1 MSGRLAAEADRL
13 AFSPGILRAQEAAP
27 SPLARVVL
35 RALLVLVAL
44 LVVWAVVGRL
54 DVVAVAPGKLV
65 PRSFVKIVQ
74 PAENGIVRE
83 ILVSEG
89 ERVREGQVLARM
101 DTRLSD
107 ADRNTVDHDVRLRA
121 LQLRRID
128 AELSGKPMAV
138 RPDDPVAFFTQVES
152 QYRARR
158 AAYRDALEAEQASL
172 AKARQDVRIAEE
184 NESKLRKTV
193 PIFQEQAEGWNKL
206 AQEGFAGRL
215 LAMDRQRQYLESAQD
230 LKAQGHTIASLR
242 ASIEHSEKRLAQ
254 ITSGYRQQLQAERVE
269 TASQLHRLQQELD
282 KQSHRAGLS
291 ELRAPQAG
299 LVKDLATHTP
309 GTVVASGTVLM
320 TLVPQDE
327 PLQAEIW
334 ISNQDAG
341 FVRPKQPVRLK
352 LATFPFQKYGMLDGV
367 VSHVGADA
375 SDRADANAP
384 GKPPA
389 GTTALA
395 YRALVEFAPVA
406 AGRGTTTMALSAGM
420 QVQAEIHLGSRSVM
434 EYVISPV
441 AKTVHEAGRER

>member
-13 AFSPGILRAQEAAP
+13 AFSPAILRAQDAAP

-44 LVVWAVVGRL
+44 LVAWAVVGKL

-74 PAENGIVRE
+74 PAESGIVRE
-83 ILVSEG
+83 ILVREG
-89 ERVREGQVLARM
+89 ERVNEGQVLARM
-101 DTRLSD
+101 DARQSD
-107 ADRNTVDHDVRLRA
+107 ADRNTVDHDVQIRS

-128 AELSGKPMAV
+128 AELSGGPMAA
-138 RPDDPVAFFTQVES
+138 RPDDPVALFAQVEA
-152 QYRARR
+152 QHRARR
-158 AAYRDALEAEQASL
+158 AAYRDTLEAEQASL

-184 NESKLRKTV
+184 NEHKLRKTV

-230 LKAQGHTIASLR
+230 LRAQGHTIASLR
-242 ASIEHSEKRLAQ
+242 ASIEQSEKRLAQ
-254 ITSGYRQQLQAERVE
+254 ITSAYRQQLQAERVE
-269 TASQLHRLQQELD
+269 TASQLHRMQQELD
-282 KQSHRAGLS
+282 KQSHRAGLL
-291 ELRAPQAG
+291 ELKAPQSG

-320 TLVPQDE
+320 TLVPQNE

-334 ISNQDAG
+334 ISNPDAG
-341 FVRPKQPVRLK
+341 FVRPNQPVRLK
-352 LATFPFQKYGMLDGV
+352 LAAFPFQKYGMLDGV
-367 VSHVGADA
+367 VSHISADA
-375 SDRADANAP
+375 SDRSDANAS
-384 GKPPA
+384 GKPPV

-395 YRALVEFAPVA
+395 YRALVDIAPES
-406 AGRGTTTMALSAGM
+406 AGRGTTAMALTAGM
-420 QVQAEIHLGSRSVM
+420 QLQAEIHLGSRSVM
-434 EYVISPV
+434 EYVVSPV
-441 AKTVHEAGRER
+441 SKTVQEAGRER